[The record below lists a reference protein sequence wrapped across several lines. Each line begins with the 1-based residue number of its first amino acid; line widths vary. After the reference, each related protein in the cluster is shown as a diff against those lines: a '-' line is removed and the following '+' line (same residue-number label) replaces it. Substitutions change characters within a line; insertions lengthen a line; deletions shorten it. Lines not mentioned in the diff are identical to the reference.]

1 MSKQKRTWILV
12 KSSEY
17 RPGGALSLGQIL
29 TKPFEPSLP
38 LLPDGLYLPET
49 AVERSHQASVDLT
62 TSTSV
67 ANAFNIWAKVV
78 LLPIK
83 PERRANESS
92 LEDVSWH
99 FERLDTEIMVPRL
112 LDVQAAM
119 STEEVV
125 AQINRNKFDF
135 RKRLYMV
142 TGVRI
147 ARGAK
152 LSQQTS
158 KATGGGVKGGVDFTL
173 SGMVPVS
180 VGAAK
185 GWESTKSTGYSFDAA
200 TDFIYAYRLCEI
212 HYGKDVFVK
221 PFNKGDTFGVD
232 SSEDEGSS
240 EDEDDTDEQQHRI
253 LIEGIDVSD
262 YTESGVP
269 HQTFSLP
276 LRDGEES
283 EDEFIISS

>member
-29 TKPFEPSLP
+29 TKPFEPGLP
-38 LLPDGLYLPET
+38 LLPDGLHLTET
-49 AVERSHQASVDLT
+49 TIERSHQASVELT

-67 ANAFNIWAKVV
+67 ASAFNIWAKVV

-83 PERRANESS
+83 PERKANQSQS
-92 LEDVSWH
+92 EDVSWH

-112 LDVQAAM
+112 LDVQAAI
-119 STEEVV
+119 SKEEVV

-135 RKRLYMV
+135 RKRMYMV
-142 TGVRI
+142 TGIRI

-152 LSQQTS
+152 LSQQTF
-158 KATGGGVKGGVDFTL
+158 KATGGDVKVDVDLTV
-173 SGMVPVS
+173 SGMVPVR
-180 VGAAK
+180 VGAGK
-185 GWESTKSTGYSFDAA
+185 NWGSTNSAGYSFGEA
-200 TDFIYAYRLCEI
+200 TDFIYAYRVCEI
-212 HYGKDVFVK
+212 NYGKDVFVK

-232 SSEDEGSS
+232 SSDDEGSS
-240 EDEDDTDEQQHRI
+240 EDEDDTEEQPRI
-253 LIEGIDVSD
+253 LVESIDVSD
-262 YTESGVP
+262 YTGSGVP

-276 LRDGEES
+276 SRDGEEF
-283 EDEFIISS
+283 EDEFIVSS